1 MNYDTV
7 NGTVTYIDK
16 ALTDLETLSIKIY
29 SFLSTS
35 VNDKTTLLNVV
46 DNLKTVLKDAKENII
61 LRAGEMKAIEEEVKR
76 GG

>member
-16 ALTDLETLSIKIY
+16 ALTDLETLYSKIY
-29 SFLSTS
+29 SFLFTS
-35 VNDKTTLLNVV
+35 VNDKSTLLNAVS
-46 DNLKTVLKDAKENII
+46 DLKTVLKEARDNIKS
-61 LRAGEMKAIEEEVKR
+61 RAGEMKAIEEEVKR